1 MGKENSEGDG
11 SGMKE
16 LWKQYLPLARS
27 IASGFTFPPQWQ
39 EDAQAE
45 AELALW
51 RACTTYESSN
61 GASFPTYARTVVWK
75 HVRDFSRYIFNSKRT
90 PNNTLPLEWYVH
102 IKYDDIDSVI
112 NAREIMLSLS
122 EVDHVLYLCTV
133 YGYKHR
139 EIAEMFGVSRPV
151 VSKRVSR
158 SRKDLRRILI
168 EKGILE
174 GESLVG

>member
-1 MGKENSEGDG
+1 
-11 SGMKE
+11 
-16 LWKQYLPLARS
+16 
-27 IASGFTFPPQWQ
+27 
-39 EDAQAE
+39 
-45 AELALW
+45 
-51 RACTTYESSN
+51 
-61 GASFPTYARTVVWK
+61 
-75 HVRDFSRYIFNSKRT
+75 
-90 PNNTLPLEWYVH
+90 
-102 IKYDDIDSVI
+102 
-112 NAREIMLSLS
+112 MLSLS